1 LGFGW
6 RAFIPPRARAVANKR
21 VKEARPMP
29 RRRLKRLKNDGE
41 GEESDCMDVDE
52 RGVWGEIE
60 PATMPADRISSIR
73 KPV

>member
-1 LGFGW
+1 
-6 RAFIPPRARAVANKR
+6 
-21 VKEARPMP
+21 VKAARPVP

-41 GEESDCMDVDE
+41 DEESDCMDVDE

-60 PATMPADRISSIR
+60 PVTMPADRISSIR